1 MLFKNKSRSQSLLGL
16 IAVAVS
22 IAVLGACGSSSKS
35 SQPAAGK
42 ASGQVLQVVAAEN
55 FWGNIASQIGGSH
68 VSVKSII
75 ADPNADPH
83 AYEPTPADGRK
94 VASAQMVI
102 VNGLGY
108 DPWAPKLLAADPG
121 HPTVLTVG
129 DLLGLKDGDNPHR
142 WYNPADVQ
150 TVINTLVT
158 NFSKLDPADAGYFNS
173 QRTEFNT
180 VAMKQYNDLLS
191 QIKTQYSGVPVGA
204 SESIFSMLA
213 PALGLNLITPYPL
226 LRAVSEGTDISAADK
241 TTVDGQIKNHQI
253 KIYVYNSQN
262 TTPDIQ
268 AQLAEAKS
276 LSIPTATITETL
288 IPPTG
293 TYQAWQAGQLQG
305 ILTALN
311 QASSK

>member
-83 AYEPTPADGRK
+83 AYEPTPADGRS

-150 TVINTLVT
+150 TVINALVT

-253 KIYVYNSQN
+253 RIYVYNSQN